1 MRRSRFRQAS
11 RLTMFAFQGMCEGC
25 GAQSSDL
32 SSAGFCPD
40 CQSDLYE
47 SEHREAVI
55 RPEATIDLWNLK
67 TAVDEQIS
75 MGACTKC
82 GDLYAPE
89 SFDEGLCPECE
100 YARDWFDDQAIEGR
114 HEGSITNLRKDSDD
128 YTATCEC
135 GNTLY
140 CDPPE
145 YYDDDPYGIWYAC
158 SQCGL
163 DGWLGEGEFK
173 TASRK
178 TAVNDIYA
186 VDCLDCGWSTSDSD
200 TINTADYKNEC
211 PDCGS
216 DDLEFLALSNNG
228 VTLVPTERRLAQRH
242 EGHRR
247 TALIESETHSNG
259 VVELF
264 ADDEAELD
272 GMPGVAICGHC
283 GRAWVDSIIT
293 SVTPSPGGRCPFE
306 YEHTGRRR
314 KKAGYEPSPY
324 DGTYSEAKR
333 KTASGDWSYYEGN
346 GYSTW
351 SKNAGSYILQ
361 VDGYND
367 GTYNWKCDPLLR
379 QGAPP
384 REYGDGLNGVTRSL
398 EEAQNAAEQAVSGRT
413 ARRRKTASPVKFP
426 SKCKVCGDSISVG
439 QGDVRK
445 VDGAWYTTCDAHKPA
460 PSSYSPRRITM
471 TNGFTTIQVDPDDV
485 YDAKRDGFWQV

>member
-1 MRRSRFRQAS
+1 
-11 RLTMFAFQGMCEGC
+11 MFASQGMCEGC
-25 GAQSSDL
+25 GAQSSDV
-32 SSAGFCPD
+32 SSGGYCPD

-47 SEHREAVI
+47 SESREAVI
-55 RPEATIDLWNLK
+55 RPEATLDLWNLK
-67 TAVDEQIS
+67 TAVDEQAS

-82 GDLYAPE
+82 GDFYAPE

-114 HEGSITNLRKDSDD
+114 HEGSITNLRKDGDD

-178 TAVNDIYA
+178 TAVNDIHA
-186 VDCLDCGWSTSDSD
+186 VECLDCGWSTNDSD

-242 EGHRR
+242 EG
-247 TALIESETHSNG
+247 
-259 VVELF
+259 
-264 ADDEAELD
+264 
-272 GMPGVAICGHC
+272 
-283 GRAWVDSIIT
+283 
-293 SVTPSPGGRCPFE
+293 
-306 YEHTGRRR
+306 RR
-314 KKAGYEPSPY
+314 KTATPMPTCKRCGWAQAAPDITNRDRDSEYCFGCQSDIMREEEVYAEDYGWDGDYGYEDYEPSPY

-333 KTASGDWSYYEGN
+333 KTGNWTDYLDWSVYETDN
-346 GYSTW
+346 YTTW
-351 SKNAGSYILQ
+351 SKTVSHYLLQ
-361 VDGYND
+361 VDRYND
-367 GTYNWKCDPLLR
+367 GTYKWKCDPLVS
-379 QGAPP
+379 QGASP

-413 ARRRKTASPVKFP
+413 ARRRKTAAPVKFP
-426 SKCKVCGDSISVG
+426 SKCKVCGDSIAVG

-445 VDGAWYTTCDAHKPA
+445 VNGAWYTTCDAHKPA
-460 PSSYSPRRITM
+460 PKARRAYEPRKVKM
-471 TNGFTTIQVDPDDV
+471 TDGYQILWIDEDDV
-485 YDAKRDGFWQV
+485 YDAKKDGCWQV